1 MTEESSSNKTRLL
14 SRGLTGGIRP
24 PVKSDLGYTLSIRA
38 GALIFGAAIVLFVWS
53 ILHQSL
59 SAWTSHG
66 FHILTGTVWSPSTS
80 NYGALPLILATLI
93 TTAVALLVAVP
104 IGLGTSLTIIFFLP
118 QRLKT
123 PMTSLVEL
131 LAAVPS
137 VVYGLWGLFV
147 LVPWMNTTI
156 EPKLASITGGGFPFN
171 GATNGFGLLLAS
183 IVLSVMIL
191 PTIVAISRDVI
202 AAVPHEQIEGA
213 LSLGATKSQTLL
225 KVVLPEA
232 RTGIFGAITLGAG
245 RALGETIAVAMVI
258 GSNPQIPKS
267 LFSTGATLSS
277 TIATEFGEASGAQLA
292 ALGALALILMVITA
306 GVNAGARSLTRR
318 AIRGHA

>member
-1 MTEESSSNKTRLL
+1 MTEESSSTKTRLL
-14 SRGLTGGIRP
+14 SRGLTGGIHP
-24 PVKSDLGYTLSIRA
+24 PVKSDLGYWLSIRA

-66 FHILTGTVWSPSTS
+66 IHILTGTVWSPSTS

-123 PMTSLVEL
+123 PITSLVEL

-306 GVNAGARSLTRR
+306 SVNAGARTLTRR
-318 AIRGHA
+318 ALRGHA